1 MEKNID
7 DKKDIL
13 EKVDKLVCMYKKGLL
28 GGEIMPEDENPN
40 LDRNSLENYN
50 YFTLPMALNYQRNS
64 YKLWEGANKTWKDEE
79 TRFVFNTRKVENS
92 DFEKV
97 KEALVKYRVALQP
110 NKQVEIW
117 VKLCKTFNE
126 LFDGDIR
133 KIFEIN
139 NNDVEKI
146 RKYIQQDNKAKFP
159 YLSGNKICNYW
170 LYVLYQY
177 TDIRFN
183 NIEKLT
189 VAPDTHVVKASYK
202 LGLINEEELNLNNVQ
217 LIVID
222 RWNEILKD
230 TRI

>member
-1 MEKNID
+1 MD

-139 NNDVEKI
+139 NNNVEKI

>member
-1 MEKNID
+1 MD

-40 LDRNSLENYN
+40 LVRNSLEKYN

-139 NNDVEKI
+139 NNNVEKI

-189 VAPDTHVVKASYK
+189 VAPDIHVVKASYK
-202 LGLINEEELNLNNVQ
+202 LGLINEEELNSNNVQ

>member
-1 MEKNID
+1 MD

-139 NNDVEKI
+139 NNNVEKI

-202 LGLINEEELNLNNVQ
+202 LGLINEEELNSNNVQ

>member
-1 MEKNID
+1 MD

-126 LFDGDIR
+126 LFDSDIR

>member
-1 MEKNID
+1 MD

-170 LYVLYQY
+170 LYVLYQH

-189 VAPDTHVVKASYK
+189 VAPDIHVVKASYK
-202 LGLINEEELNLNNVQ
+202 LGLINEEELNSNNVQ

>member
-1 MEKNID
+1 MN

-28 GGEIMPEDENPN
+28 GGEIMPEDEKPN

-202 LGLINEEELNLNNVQ
+202 LGLINEEELNSNNVQ

>member
-1 MEKNID
+1 MD

-126 LFDGDIR
+126 LFNGDIR

-139 NNDVEKI
+139 NNNVEKI

-202 LGLINEEELNLNNVQ
+202 LGLINEEELNSNNVQ

>member
-1 MEKNID
+1 MD

-146 RKYIQQDNKAKFP
+146 RKYIQQDNKAKFL

-202 LGLINEEELNLNNVQ
+202 LGLINEEELNSNNVQ

>member
-1 MEKNID
+1 MD

-13 EKVDKLVCMYKKGLL
+13 EKVDKLVCMYRKGLL

-202 LGLINEEELNLNNVQ
+202 LGLINEEELNSNNVQ

-222 RWNEILKD
+222 RCNEILKD

>member
-1 MEKNID
+1 MD

>member
-1 MEKNID
+1 MD

-202 LGLINEEELNLNNVQ
+202 LGLINEEELNSNNVQ

-230 TRI
+230 TRL

>member
-1 MEKNID
+1 MD

-146 RKYIQQDNKAKFP
+146 REYIQQDNKAKFP

-202 LGLINEEELNLNNVQ
+202 LGLINEEELNSNNVQ

-230 TRI
+230 TRL